1 MFFTP
6 NLVVGLTVMVVG
18 VVLLLD
24 TLGIQDAGN
33 LLKYWPGIVVL
44 FGASLVAQAIKPAD
58 PAVRRANGGVPC
70 FFLFLLGVAM
80 FASFGTWGTTSAS
93 GPTASVAGIMG
104 RGEALGIGPDVRRGR
119 VASVMG
125 RSTLDLLQVTIA
137 PGEEFV
143 VEVFVAMGRATV
155 RIPDDWV
162 VDTGAVS
169 VMGSIDQARFKPLP
183 LPAEAE
189 EPAEQNPPPAVET
202 PPVPPSPPPPP
213 AAAPGSTPAAGSP
226 RLVLRGVVVMGKVEV
241 TS

>member
-6 NLVVGLTVMVVG
+6 HLVVGLTVLVIG

-33 LLKYWPGIVVL
+33 FLKYWPGIVVL

-70 FFLFLLGVAM
+70 FFLFLLGIAM
-80 FASFGTWGTTSAS
+80 LASFSSWGTPSAI
-93 GPTASVAGIMG
+93 GPSVSVAGIMG
-104 RGEALGIGPDVRRGR
+104 RGETFDISPDVRRGR

-125 RSTLDLLQVTIA
+125 RSTLDLRQVKIA
-137 PGEEFV
+137 PGEAV
-143 VEVFVAMGRATV
+143 VVDVFVAMGRATV

-189 EPAEQNPPPAVET
+189 EPEERNAPPAVVT

-226 RLVLRGVVVMGKVEV
+226 RLVLRGVVLMGKVEV